1 MRTIVSEPLCVALSR
16 NHPRA
21 RARQLKIAQL
31 AQESF
36 VMTLEEVAPTL
47 RATILAHCRLGG
59 FEPNIRFEV
68 QLQQTVLSLVD
79 EGAGVALVPTSMRKA
94 QLAGVGFPPL
104 GAAPPIRSMLVWPTA
119 HRHPLLARFLHLPHF
134 RTPLA

>member
-1 MRTIVSEPLCVALSR
+1 MA
-16 NHPRA
+16 
-21 RARQLKIAQL
+21 
-31 AQESF
+31 
-36 VMTLEEVAPTL
+36 LEEVAPTL

-94 QLAGVGFPPL
+94 QLAGAVFPRL
-104 GAAPPIRSMLVWPTA
+104 VDAPPIDPVVGWSTA
-119 HRHPLLARFLHLPHF
+119 KRNPSLARFF
-134 RTPLA
+134 DITPSKT